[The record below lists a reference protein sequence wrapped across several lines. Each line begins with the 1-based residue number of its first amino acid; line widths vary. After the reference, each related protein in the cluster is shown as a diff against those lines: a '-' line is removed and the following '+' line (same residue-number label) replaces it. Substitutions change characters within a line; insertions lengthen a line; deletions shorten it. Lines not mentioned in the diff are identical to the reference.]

1 MTQPEPDDAEPSG
14 RTRHAPVDGRGLGVG
29 LVALSGAGFGT
40 QSILAKVAYDGGA
53 DVPTVLAV
61 RFAVATLVIWA
72 ILGLRPGGVGGTIG
86 AVGRRGWLGFAALG
100 LLFVVSA
107 LLAYSALERLPAGT
121 TTLLVFVFPALV
133 VLWSRLLFG
142 ETLTPRRAAAL
153 ALALAGCAL
162 TVDPAGALAGGTA
175 LSGIGVALAL
185 GSALSNSWYA
195 TLAGPI
201 TRGAPGLLVAAG
213 SLPVTAVCFLVGL
226 ALGGGPPPDVTAG
239 GWAAS
244 AGIGVLVAASTTAFL
259 AGVARVGSSRAAIA
273 ATSEPATAVVLGVLL
288 LGEPLTV
295 LGLAGGLCIVAA
307 IVLLAVAPGG
317 AKEPTDARAERVRGR
332 ASAA

>member
-1 MTQPEPDDAEPSG
+1 
-14 RTRHAPVDGRGLGVG
+14 
-29 LVALSGAGFGT
+29 LVALSGAGFGA

-53 DVPTVLAV
+53 DVSTVLAV

-72 ILGLRPGGVGGTIG
+72 VLGVRPWG
-86 AVGRRGWLGFAALG
+86 AIRGIARGRWLGFAALG

-142 ETLTPRRAAAL
+142 ERLTSRRGAAL
-153 ALALAGCAL
+153 ALALTGCAL
-162 TVDPAGALAGGTA
+162 TVAPGGAFADGEG
-175 LSGIGVALAL
+175 LSGLGVALAL

-201 TRGAPGLLVAAG
+201 TRGVPGLVVAAG
-213 SLPVTAVCFLVGL
+213 SLPVTALCFLAVL
-226 ALGGGPPPDVTAG
+226 VFRGGPPAAVTAG

-244 AGIGVLVAASTTAFL
+244 AGIGLLVAASTTAFL
-259 AGVARVGSSRAAIA
+259 AGVARIGSTRAAIA

-288 LGEPLTV
+288 LGEPLTA
-295 LGLAGGLCIVAA
+295 LGLVGGLCIGAA
-307 IVLLAVAPGG
+307 IVLLAVAPSRAEGASLTETGG
-317 AKEPTDARAERVRGR
+317 ACGR
-332 ASAA
+332 TSVA